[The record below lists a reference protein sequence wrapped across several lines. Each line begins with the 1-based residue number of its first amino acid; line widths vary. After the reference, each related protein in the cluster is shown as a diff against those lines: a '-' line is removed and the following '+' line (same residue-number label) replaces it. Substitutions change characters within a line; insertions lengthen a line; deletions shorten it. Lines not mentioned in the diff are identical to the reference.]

1 MILKLRLIKGVS
13 VNEAKSRFN
22 INILDRYKEQ
32 IAKLMKEG
40 LIEQAETNDD
50 TYIRLTK
57 KGLDLANIVWEE
69 FV

>member
-13 VNEAKSRFN
+13 VNEAKRRFN